1 MIQNLIERGIPKQSV
16 AIIRVMATAKIGID
30 TRKIRM
36 LRQLEKDDVV
46 FSTAATM
53 TFDAPTATSCG
64 EPFAVCSFID
74 EVRSAM
80 MSIGLVI
87 ESA

>member
-1 MIQNLIERGIPKQSV
+1 
-16 AIIRVMATAKIGID
+16 MAPI
-30 TRKIRM
+30 
-36 LRQLEKDDVV
+36 EKDDAD
-46 FSTAATM
+46 FYTAATM
-53 TFDAPTATSCG
+53 TFDSPTAKSCG
-64 EPFAVCSFID
+64 EPFAVCSLID